1 MRAAAGNPR
10 WGRDAES
17 HRAGTEVPGS
27 QGSFTRRSKNHDWTW
42 AREPKTRP
50 RRSLV
55 RAGFVFLAVGCQLLN
70 VTLRI
75 GTGRLTRMAQPLSF
89 EALSSSQ
96 YVLSSAENFV
106 LYVLLEAVARGKGG
120 GRLPLNLGVVIDRS
134 GSMYDEQRLEFVVDA
149 VKFLADSLAPE
160 DKVAIVAF
168 ADSAKVIVSPEQ
180 AHNRDSVRRAV
191 DEIDLL
197 DIGGGTQMALGMRAA
212 IDEVKKSLDATRLNR
227 VLVLTDGQTYEETA
241 CIDLVQQ
248 NREQISFS
256 TIGVGVEFNEKLL
269 MRLAQDSNG
278 KYHFIGNPAEIPN
291 IFEDELLGL
300 RSVTV
305 RNGRIDVTLSQG
317 VQIRESFRASP
328 EIYAMGSPLVG
339 EDRKISYD
347 IGDLE
352 TAIPGSVLL
361 TLVLP
366 PRNPGN
372 VRILQS
378 AFHYEIPGT
387 GEAEATCELA
397 IEYTLD
403 RTLTSKRNGRVMSLV
418 DQVSIAK
425 LQAKAEEELKAGN
438 VDRATRLLGNA
449 IQGTQRLGLSK
460 ATQALAGLLD
470 QVKKTQTL
478 QTKAAKTTLLQAQA
492 VVRKTQMLDPEALK
506 DFGKPE

>member
-1 MRAAAGNPR
+1 MP
-10 WGRDAES
+10 
-17 HRAGTEVPGS
+17 
-27 QGSFTRRSKNHDWTW
+27 
-42 AREPKTRP
+42 
-50 RRSLV
+50 
-55 RAGFVFLAVGCQLLN
+55 
-70 VTLRI
+70 
-75 GTGRLTRMAQPLSF
+75 QPLSF

-134 GSMYDEQRLEFVVDA
+134 GSMYDEQRLEFVVEA

-168 ADSAKVIVSPEQ
+168 ADTAKVIVTPDQ
-180 AHNRDSVRRAV
+180 ARNRDAVRRAI

-212 IDEVKKSLDATRLNR
+212 IDEVKKNLDASRLNR

-256 TIGVGVEFNEKLL
+256 TMGVGVEFNEKLL

-278 KYHFIGNPAEIPN
+278 KYHYIGNPAEVPN

-305 RNGRIDVTLSQG
+305 RNGRIDVILSQG

-339 EDRKISYD
+339 EDRKVSYD

-352 TAIPGSVLL
+352 TAVPGSVLL

-366 PRNPGN
+366 PRNPGS

-378 AFHYEIPGT
+378 TFHYAVPGT
-387 GEAEATCELA
+387 GEAQETCELA

-470 QVKKTQTL
+470 EVKKTQTL

-492 VVRKTQMLDPEALK
+492 VVRKTQMLDPDALK
-506 DFGKPE
+506 DFGKPD

>member
-1 MRAAAGNPR
+1 MP
-10 WGRDAES
+10 
-17 HRAGTEVPGS
+17 
-27 QGSFTRRSKNHDWTW
+27 
-42 AREPKTRP
+42 
-50 RRSLV
+50 
-55 RAGFVFLAVGCQLLN
+55 
-70 VTLRI
+70 
-75 GTGRLTRMAQPLSF
+75 QPLSF

-134 GSMYDEQRLEFVVDA
+134 GSMYDEQRLEFVVEA
-149 VKFLADSLAPE
+149 VKFLADSLSPE
-160 DKVAIVAF
+160 DKVSIVAF
-168 ADSAKVIVSPEQ
+168 ADTARVIVAPDQ
-180 AHNRDSVRRAV
+180 AHNRDGVRRAV

-212 IDEVKKSLDATRLNR
+212 IEEVKKNLDTSRLNR

-278 KYHFIGNPAEIPN
+278 KYHFIGNSVEIPN

-300 RSVTV
+300 RAITV

-352 TAIPGSVLL
+352 TGIPGSVLL

-378 AFHYEIPGT
+378 TFHYEIPGT
-387 GEAEATCELA
+387 GEAQVTCELA

>member
-1 MRAAAGNPR
+1 M
-10 WGRDAES
+10 S
-17 HRAGTEVPGS
+17 
-27 QGSFTRRSKNHDWTW
+27 
-42 AREPKTRP
+42 
-50 RRSLV
+50 
-55 RAGFVFLAVGCQLLN
+55 
-70 VTLRI
+70 
-75 GTGRLTRMAQPLSF
+75 QPLSF

-168 ADSAKVIVSPEQ
+168 ADSAKVIVTPEQ
-180 AHNRDSVRRAV
+180 AHNRDAVRRAV

-212 IDEVKKSLDATRLNR
+212 IEEVKKNLDTSRLNR

-248 NREQISFS
+248 NHEQISFS

-300 RSVTV
+300 RSITV

-347 IGDLE
+347 LGDLE
-352 TAIPGSVLL
+352 TGIPGSVLL

-366 PRNPGN
+366 PRNPGS

-378 AFHYEIPGT
+378 AFHYEIPGA
-387 GEAEATCELA
+387 GEAQVTCELA

-470 QVKKTQTL
+470 EVRKTQTL